1 MFLPAFELT
10 SKPFSKCF
18 TAFHAK
24 WEEIRLTFVNFQTDV
39 LYPNYANRVSTGS
52 LPPKI
57 IFLEILML
65 AEVCLVSE
73 LFAQRGALIFRDKRN
88 KPVKEQTNGF
98 YAAVAS

>member
-1 MFLPAFELT
+1 MFLPSFELT

-24 WEEIRLTFVNFQTDV
+24 WERIRLTFMNFQTDV

-57 IFLEILML
+57 ILFFGDLDVHGGLS
-65 AEVCLVSE
+65 CLRIICPMWHLNLS
-73 LFAQRGALIFRDKRN
+73 R
-88 KPVKEQTNGF
+88 QTQQ
-98 YAAVAS
+98 AC